1 MEIGKKTL
9 IEYFNYDLEKL
20 LNEFNN
26 YYVTRSQKIPL
37 QIQTLFIYFSHLA
50 ENSLQLLIN
59 LNYNYKYA
67 MDIVNVPSIYIK
79 PYSEEEINQ
88 FLKNYRP
95 NAEVFYGLTGF
106 SLYFFDIFLS
116 YVKYNQEND
125 INLLFKNIPIIEE
138 NLRQIRKLV

>member
-79 PYSEEEINQ
+79 PYSEEEKQ
-88 FLKNYRP
+88 ADMQP
-95 NAEVFYGLTGF
+95 
-106 SLYFFDIFLS
+106 S
-116 YVKYNQEND
+116 
-125 INLLFKNIPIIEE
+125 
-138 NLRQIRKLV
+138 